1 MNCTSCNTPLIP
13 EARFCRNCGMPVS
26 TVIPQP
32 ASGNNEQAS
41 QQGIGDSPTVLPP
54 PWQVQQSAPIQPHY
68 TSQAYQPTVAVSSNP
83 GSMPSAGA
91 QFASPPAVGAINRA
105 PTTGRRKNR
114 LMQVLLILLA
124 VLLTLSLILVGGWFV
139 ILRPYLHGVAQNEV
153 DGVFSSAT
161 NLINPITVAVIAT
174 SHRPVIITETDV
186 NDFIAMNSAQS
197 DPIQQVH
204 MSITPAGLRLDFQTY
219 GFTSTIT
226 GVPRVVNGQIVVTNV
241 TVQGIASLIMSPDE
255 LTNELNADL
264 QQVSAR
270 LHRPIAGV
278 ALKNQEMDVQLS

>member
-1 MNCTSCNTPLIP
+1 
-13 EARFCRNCGMPVS
+13 
-26 TVIPQP
+26 
-32 ASGNNEQAS
+32 
-41 QQGIGDSPTVLPP
+41 
-54 PWQVQQSAPIQPHY
+54 
-68 TSQAYQPTVAVSSNP
+68 
-83 GSMPSAGA
+83 MPSMGA
-91 QFASPPAVGAINRA
+91 RPSSPPN
-105 PTTGRRKNR
+105 PMGRRKNR

-124 VLLTLSLILVGGWFV
+124 ALLILLLVLVGGWFV

-174 SHRPVIITETDV
+174 SHRPVIITETDA
-186 NDFIAMNSAQS
+186 NNFIAMNSTPS

-204 MSITPAGLRLDFQTY
+204 MSITPSGLRLEFQTY

-226 GVPRVVNGQIVVTNV
+226 GVPRVVNGQIVMTNV
-241 TVQGIASLIMSPDE
+241 TVQGVASLIMSPDE

-264 QQVSAR
+264 QQVSAT

-278 ALKNQEMDVQLS
+278 VLKNQEMDVQLS

>member
-1 MNCTSCNTPLIP
+1 MNCTRCNTPLIP

-32 ASGNNEQAS
+32 ATDNNEQAN

-54 PWQVQQSAPIQPHY
+54 PWQVQQSASIQPHY
-68 TSQAYQPTVAVSSNP
+68 TPQAYQPTVAVSSNP
-83 GSMPSAGA
+83 GSMPSMGA
-91 QFASPPAVGAINRA
+91 RPSSPPI
-105 PTTGRRKNR
+105 PMGRRKNR

-124 VLLTLSLILVGGWFV
+124 ALLILLLVLVGGWFV

-161 NLINPITVAVIAT
+161 NLINPLAVAVIARNHT
-174 SHRPVIITETDV
+174 PVIITETDA
-186 NDFIAMNSAQS
+186 NNFIALNSAQS
-197 DPIQQVH
+197 DPIQQIH
-204 MSITPAGLRLDFQTY
+204 MTITPAGLRLEFQTY
-219 GFTSTIT
+219 GLTSTIT
-226 GVPRVVNGQIVVTNV
+226 GVPRVVNGQIVMTNV

-270 LHRPIAGV
+270 LHRPITGV
-278 ALKNQEMDVQLS
+278 VLKNQEMDVQLS